1 VGGFMSIDDKVELL
15 IKEVRE
21 LKAIFIHGNFLNK
34 KPKKAKE
41 PKTETSEEIA
51 NRLFAKI
58 VTVEDARKAD

>member
-1 VGGFMSIDDKVELL
+1 MSIDEKVELL

-21 LKAIFIHGNFLNK
+21 LKAIFIHGNLLNK

-41 PKTETSEEIA
+41 PKAETSEEIA

-58 VTVEDARKAD
+58 VAVEDARKAD